1 MQAAA
6 KAPRAPLSASAV
18 RWLTIAA
25 LIVLWEVLARVF
37 GDPSFVAPPSKVVP
51 ALIPTLFGD
60 PKLTAAIGMTLFE
73 LVAAFVLSIVVGA
86 IVGVAI
92 GATSLARRS
101 FFPFVLLLYGLPQ
114 VALLPLCIL
123 LFGLGPPSRIAF
135 GFTHGVL
142 PIIVTTVS
150 GMRSVSP
157 LLLANARSL
166 GASQAQIL
174 RHIIFPTMVASVF
187 TGLRLAMSLTLLG
200 VILAELFVSSN
211 GIGSYTQIFAE
222 TFKPA
227 SLYALVT
234 ILAIMAVA
242 VNELVGL
249 VETHFSRWKA
259 G

>member
-1 MQAAA
+1 VAAA
-6 KAPRAPLSASAV
+6 RKPLSASAV
-18 RWLTIAA
+18 RWLTIFG
-25 LIVLWEVLARVF
+25 LLVLWEVAARLF
-37 GDPSFVAPPSKVVP
+37 GDPSFVAPPSKVVQ

-60 PKLTAAIGMTLFE
+60 PALTAALGMTFFE
-73 LVAAFVLSIVVGA
+73 LVTAFVLSIVVGA
-86 IVGVAI
+86 IVGVLI
-92 GATSLARRS
+92 GSTNLARRS

-142 PIIVTTVS
+142 PIIVTTVT

-157 LLLANARSL
+157 LLLSSARSM
-166 GASQAQIL
+166 GASRNQIL

-211 GIGSYTQIFAE
+211 GIGSFTQIFAE

-234 ILAIMAVA
+234 ILAVMAVA

-249 VETHFSRWKA
+249 VETHFSRWKVT
-259 G
+259 